1 MDISAKSTDELLEM
15 AFQCLSE
22 LQARTQ
28 RAPANVVFKQTRD
41 TLVYENGIPADRKG
55 WLYLPCLESVS
66 HLFQP
71 IFEGSGKIYRKLLLP
86 GTTLQFSGLKGKQ
99 VVISDKGPEHSVEVD
114 GAFVS
119 GPIKVL

>member
-55 WLYLPCLESVS
+55 WLYLPFLETVS

-71 IFEGSGKIYRKLLLP
+71 VFEGNGKIYRKLLLP

-99 VVISDKGPEHSVEVD
+99 VVISDKGTEHSVEVD

>member
-1 MDISAKSTDELLEM
+1 MNISAKSTDELLEM

-28 RAPANVVFKQTRD
+28 REQANVVFKQTRD

-55 WLYLPCLESVS
+55 WLYLPFLETVS

-71 IFEGSGKIYRKLLLP
+71 VFEGNGKIYRKLLLP

-99 VVISDKGPEHSVEVD
+99 VVISDKGPEHSVEVN

-119 GPIKVL
+119 GSIKVL

>member
-15 AFQCLSE
+15 ALQCLSE
-22 LQARTQ
+22 LQARAQ

-71 IFEGSGKIYRKLLLP
+71 IFEGSGKVYRKLLRP
-86 GTTLQFSGLKGKQ
+86 GTKLQFSGLKGER
-99 VVISDKGPEHSVEVD
+99 VEISDGGPERTVEVN

-119 GPIKVL
+119 GSIKIL